1 MKRTVLSARSVS
13 KGYRSGPVDQPVL
26 DNVTLDLYEGDFT
39 VVMGPSGAG
48 KSTLLH
54 VLSGM
59 DLASGGTVE
68 YGRAHIESLRERG
81 MAALRRRD
89 FGFVFQRSRLVSNLT
104 LLENVLVAGYLDA
117 SRSARQ
123 TRERAVRLLD
133 RMNVGDAR
141 DRLPSQV
148 SGGEAQRA
156 SIARAVVNAPAIL
169 FADEPTGSLNR
180 ANSSEVLDLFTQL
193 NAEGQTILMVTH
205 DQRAALRGNRVVFLA
220 DGAVAGELVLPRYG
234 EDDQRE
240 RADRLDAWLAGM
252 GW

>member
-1 MKRTVLSARSVS
+1 MKRTVLAARGVS
-13 KGYRSGPVDQPVL
+13 KGYRSGPASQPVL
-26 DNVTLDLYEGDFT
+26 DSVSLDLYEGDFT

-59 DLASGGTVE
+59 DRASSGTVE
-68 YGRAHIESLRERG
+68 YGSRRIGSLDERG

-89 FGFVFQRSRLVSNLT
+89 FGFVFQQSRLVSNLT
-104 LLENVLVAGYLDA
+104 LLENVVVAGYLDP
-117 SRSARQ
+117 SRSARL
-123 TRERAVRLLD
+123 TRERAGGLLD
-133 RMNVGDAR
+133 RMNVGAPR
-141 DRLPSQV
+141 HRLPAQA

-156 SIARAVVNAPAIL
+156 SIARAVVNDPAIL

-180 ANSSEVLDLFTQL
+180 ANSEEVLDLFTQL
-193 NAEGQTILMVTH
+193 NAEGQSILMVTH

-220 DGAVAGELVLPRYG
+220 DGAVAGELELPRFSKG
-234 EDDQRE
+234 DQGT
-240 RADRLDAWLAGM
+240 RAAHLGAWLAGM